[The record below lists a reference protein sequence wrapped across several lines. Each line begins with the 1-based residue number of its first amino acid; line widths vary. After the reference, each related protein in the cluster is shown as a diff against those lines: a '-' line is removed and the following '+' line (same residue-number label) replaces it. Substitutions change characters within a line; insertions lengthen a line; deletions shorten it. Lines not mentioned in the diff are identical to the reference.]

1 MNKELN
7 DMIESFINGEYEA
20 DKFCYDFDE
29 EYSKVNIEELEKE
42 YIYVY
47 DDINEACSLF
57 DDSNTHDTRL
67 LKENQFRE
75 KVKGYYKK
83 VSTN

>member
-7 DMIESFINGEYEA
+7 DMIESFINGKYEA

-29 EYSKVNIEELEKE
+29 EYSKANIDDLEEK

-57 DDSNTHDTRL
+57 DDSNTYDNRL
-67 LKENQFRE
+67 LKENQFKER
-75 KVKGYYKK
+75 VKEYYEK
-83 VSTN
+83 VSTK

>member
-20 DKFCYDFDE
+20 DKFCYDIDE
-29 EYSKVNIEELEKE
+29 EYSKVNIDDLEKE

-57 DDSNTHDTRL
+57 DDSNTHDNRL

-83 VSTN
+83 VSTK